1 MGTISYFDIWKTY
14 ENETMNDEDLLRF
27 AKGLFQEGFIRVST
41 VYDEELDKNVTR
53 YDINASKIIKPELA
67 QIKQSDIKPTESTPE
82 VKMII
87 GSQKMFN
94 QNEIIVCEFLY

>member
-53 YDINASKIIKPELA
+53 HDINASKIIKPQSA
-67 QIKQSDIKPTESTPE
+67 QIKWSDIEPTESTPE
-82 VKMII
+82 SKNDNWFT
-87 GSQKMFN
+87 KMFN
-94 QNEIIVCEFLY
+94 

>member
-41 VYDEELDKNVTR
+41 VYDEELDKKLEHAKEMEEFYSNLVE
-53 YDINASKIIKPELA
+53 KLK
-67 QIKQSDIKPTESTPE
+67 E
-82 VKMII
+82 V
-87 GSQKMFN
+87 
-94 QNEIIVCEFLY
+94 L

>member
-41 VYDEELDKNVTR
+41 VYDEEFDMYY
-53 YDINASKIIKPELA
+53 YD
-67 QIKQSDIKPTESTPE
+67 
-82 VKMII
+82 
-87 GSQKMFN
+87 
-94 QNEIIVCEFLY
+94 

>member
-27 AKGLFQEGFIRVST
+27 AKGLFQEGFIRVSI

-53 YDINASKIIKPELA
+53 YDINASKMIKSEST
-67 QIKQSDIKPTESTPE
+67 QIKWSDIEPAESTPE
-82 VKMII
+82 SKNDNWFT
-87 GSQKMFN
+87 KMFN
-94 QNEIIVCEFLY
+94 